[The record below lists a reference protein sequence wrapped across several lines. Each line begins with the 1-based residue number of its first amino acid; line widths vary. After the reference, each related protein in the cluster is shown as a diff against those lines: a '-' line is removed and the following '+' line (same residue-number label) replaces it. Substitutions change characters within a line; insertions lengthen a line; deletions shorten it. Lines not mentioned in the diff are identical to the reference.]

1 MIGQMREHQN
11 RQLEIIITT
20 NEEDNNTNQQN
31 MERAPINIQINIK
44 EITADKIS
52 RVDTAPIAEEN
63 LRILTKKLDT
73 GTLTK
78 IDDCFNY

>member
-1 MIGQMREHQN
+1 MIDQMREHQN
-11 RQLEIIITT
+11 RQLEITITT

-44 EITADKIS
+44 EITADKIN

-73 GTLTK
+73 DTLTK